1 MLHKYF
7 LFLDHFENNFFKNS
21 ITNLNIIYR
30 NYSKQIKYSE
40 ILKLRSYC
48 KKKKIRLYISNDIRL
63 ALKIKADG
71 IYIPSFNKTMYI
83 NKLNLVK
90 NFSIIGS
97 AHNQIEITKKINQGC
112 ELIFLS
118 PIFKVHK
125 KRRDLGIPRFNLLT
139 LNNNIKF
146 IALGGIRKENIKYLK
161 MLRVHGAGGITYF
174 KKKPA

>member
-1 MLHKYF
+1 M
-7 LFLDHFENNFFKNS
+7 
-21 ITNLNIIYR
+21 
-30 NYSKQIKYSE
+30 
-40 ILKLRSYC
+40 C
-48 KKKKIRLYISNDIRL
+48 
-63 ALKIKADG
+63 
-71 IYIPSFNKTMYI
+71 I

-161 MLRVHGAGGITYF
+161 MLKVHGAGGITYF